1 MMDIKILPQKIE
13 VAENEGSR
21 ATQDVG
27 AEPASKKTPFS
38 SIFDREIREVRE
50 SQRGNNS
57 PEDDYPKEENVIK
70 TDSEQVQ
77 EIANVVG
84 EERVLDG
91 GSKLILQGEEPSE
104 DSLIQFAK
112 TQGININFLSEPV
125 LENSKFNL
133 EDQLLKNKVANESV
147 LENSKVNPGDALIKN
162 KAAAEIG
169 LNKRIDIAN
178 SLELKIQEKHRTEN
192 AIFSG
197 NINEK
202 LILKD
207 VQIPVTKAELLNLA
221 QQSKRFTQI
230 KSIEATSKK
239 GATLTADPTLVAINK
254 LDASSRLINFGV
266 QSSSLTDIEKRHEQY
281 LEISRRL
288 TESLGNRISTQI
300 KRGAWRVEMDLH
312 PKSLG
317 RIEIQLDMRNGELE
331 AHFNTSQSVTRELL
345 QESFSKLKD
354 ILSQHGIDSAYIGL
368 GSENGRNS
376 DGNSTEGEKRDDNRS
391 SDEVEMDDETSKESD
406 LSTSSGRLDVKV

>member
-57 PEDDYPKEENVIK
+57 PEDDYPKEENVTKI
-70 TDSEQVQ
+70 DLGQVQ
-77 EIANVVG
+77 GIANVVG

-125 LENSKFNL
+125 LENSK
-133 EDQLLKNKVANESV
+133 
-147 LENSKVNPGDALIKN
+147 VNPGDALLKN
-162 KAAAEIG
+162 RVATKIE
-169 LNKRIDIAN
+169 LNMRSATT
-178 SLELKIQEKHRTEN
+178 LELKIQEKNRAEN
-192 AIFSG
+192 FIFSG
-197 NINEK
+197 HINEK

-230 KSIEATSKK
+230 KSIEAASKK
-239 GATLTADPTLVAINK
+239 DAILTADTTLVATNK
-254 LDASSRLINFGV
+254 PDASSRLINVGA
-266 QSSSLTDIEKRHEQY
+266 QSWSLTDIEKRHEQY

-317 RIEIQLDMRNGELE
+317 RIEIQLEMRNGELE

-376 DGNSTEGEKRDDNRS
+376 DGNSTEGEK
-391 SDEVEMDDETSKESD
+391 SDSDGSLTEVELDSETSKEPDFSI
-406 LSTSSGRLDVKV
+406 SSGRLDVKV

>member
-1 MMDIKILPQKIE
+1 MVDIKILPQKIE
-13 VAENEGSR
+13 VAENDGSS
-21 ATQDVG
+21 ATQGVG
-27 AEPASKKTPFS
+27 PEPTSKKTSFS
-38 SIFDREIREVRE
+38 SIFDREICEVRE
-50 SQRGNNS
+50 GQRGNNL
-57 PEDDYPKEENVIK
+57 PEDDYPKEENVTKI
-70 TDSEQVQ
+70 DSGQVHG
-77 EIANVVG
+77 IANVVG

-112 TQGININFLSEPV
+112 TQGININFLSEPI
-125 LENSKFNL
+125 LENSKVNPG
-133 EDQLLKNKVANESV
+133 DALLKNKLVNEPV
-147 LENSKVNPGDALIKN
+147 LENSKVNPGDALLKN
-162 KAAAEIG
+162 KLATDIG
-169 LNKRIDIAN
+169 LNTRIAN
-178 SLELKIQEKHRTEN
+178 SLEVKIQEKNRAEN
-192 AIFSG
+192 SISSG

-207 VQIPVTKAELLNLA
+207 VQIPVTKAELLNLT

-230 KSIEATSKK
+230 KSIEAASKK
-239 GATLTADPTLVAINK
+239 DAILTADTTLVATNK
-254 LDASSRLINFGV
+254 PDASSRLVNVGA
-266 QSSSLTDIEKRHEQY
+266 QSWSLTDIEKRHEQY

-317 RIEIQLDMRNGELE
+317 RIEIQLEMRNGELE

-368 GSENGRNS
+368 ASENGRNS
-376 DGNSTEGEKRDDNRS
+376 DGNSTEGEESEADGS
-391 SDEVEMDDETSKESD
+391 FTEVELDSETSKEPDFSI
-406 LSTSSGRLDVKV
+406 SSGRLDVKV

>member
-1 MMDIKILPQKIE
+1 MMDIKILPKKIE
-13 VAENEGSR
+13 VAENEGSC
-21 ATQDVG
+21 ASQGVG

-57 PEDDYPKEENVIK
+57 PEADYPKEENVTKI
-70 TDSEQVQ
+70 DSEQVQ
-77 EIANVVG
+77 GIANVVG

-125 LENSKFNL
+125 LENSK
-133 EDQLLKNKVANESV
+133 
-147 LENSKVNPGDALIKN
+147 VNPGDVLLKN

-169 LNKRIDIAN
+169 LNKRIDIAH
-178 SLELKIQEKHRTEN
+178 SLELKIQEKNRTEN
-192 AIFSG
+192 AIFLG
-197 NINEK
+197 NTNEK

-230 KSIEATSKK
+230 KLIEAASKK
-239 GATLTADPTLVAINK
+239 GATLTADPTLVATNK

-266 QSSSLTDIEKRHEQY
+266 QSWSLTDIEKRHEQY

-312 PKSLG
+312 PRSLG
-317 RIEIQLDMRNGELE
+317 RIEIQLEMRNGELE

-376 DGNSTEGEKRDDNRS
+376 DGNSTEGERS
-391 SDEVEMDDETSKESD
+391 DADGSLTEVEPDIEISKEPDFSI
-406 LSTSSGRLDVKV
+406 LSGRLDVKV

>member
-1 MMDIKILPQKIE
+1 MMDIKILPKKIE
-13 VAENEGSR
+13 VAENEGSC
-21 ATQDVG
+21 ASQGVG

-57 PEDDYPKEENVIK
+57 PEADYPKEENVTKI
-70 TDSEQVQ
+70 DSEQVQ
-77 EIANVVG
+77 GIANVVG

-125 LENSKFNL
+125 LENSK
-133 EDQLLKNKVANESV
+133 
-147 LENSKVNPGDALIKN
+147 VNPGDALLKN

-169 LNKRIDIAN
+169 LNKRIDIAH
-178 SLELKIQEKHRTEN
+178 SLELKIQEKNRTEN
-192 AIFSG
+192 AIFLG
-197 NINEK
+197 NTNEK

-230 KSIEATSKK
+230 KLIEAASKK
-239 GATLTADPTLVAINK
+239 GATLTADPTLVATNK

-266 QSSSLTDIEKRHEQY
+266 QSWSLTDIEKRHEQY

-312 PKSLG
+312 PRSLG
-317 RIEIQLDMRNGELE
+317 RIEIQLEMRNGELE

-376 DGNSTEGEKRDDNRS
+376 DGNSTEGERS
-391 SDEVEMDDETSKESD
+391 DADGSLTEVEPDIEISKEPDFSI
-406 LSTSSGRLDVKV
+406 LSGRLDVKV

>member
-13 VAENEGSR
+13 VAENEGSST
-21 ATQDVG
+21 TQGIG

-57 PEDDYPKEENVIK
+57 PEDDYPKEENVTK

-77 EIANVVG
+77 GIANVVC

-125 LENSKFNL
+125 LENSKVNPG
-133 EDQLLKNKVANESV
+133 DVLLRNKAANESV
-147 LENSKVNPGDALIKN
+147 LENSKVNPGDALLKN
-162 KAAAEIG
+162 KVATEIE
-169 LNKRIDIAN
+169 LNMRNAN
-178 SLELKIQEKHRTEN
+178 SLELKIQEKNRAEN
-192 AIFSG
+192 SIFSG
-197 NINEK
+197 NTNEK

-207 VQIPVTKAELLNLA
+207 VQIPVTKAELLNLT

-230 KSIEATSKK
+230 NSIEAASKK
-239 GATLTADPTLVAINK
+239 DAILTADTTLVATNK
-254 LDASSRLINFGV
+254 PDASSRLINVGA
-266 QSSSLTDIEKRHEQY
+266 QSWSLTDIEKRHEQY

-317 RIEIQLDMRNGELE
+317 RIEIQLEMRNGELE

-376 DGNSTEGEKRDDNRS
+376 DGNSTEGEK
-391 SDEVEMDDETSKESD
+391 SDSDGSLTKVELDSETSKEPDFSI
-406 LSTSSGRLDVKV
+406 SSGRLDVKV

>member
-1 MMDIKILPQKIE
+1 MMDIKISPQKIE
-13 VAENEGSR
+13 VAENEGSS
-21 ATQDVG
+21 ATQGVG

-38 SIFDREIREVRE
+38 SIFNREVREVRE

-57 PEDDYPKEENVIK
+57 PEADYPKEENVTKI
-70 TDSEQVQ
+70 DSGQVHG
-77 EIANVVG
+77 IANVVG

-125 LENSKFNL
+125 LENSKTNL

-147 LENSKVNPGDALIKN
+147 LENSKVNPGDALLKN
-162 KAAAEIG
+162 RVATKIE
-169 LNKRIDIAN
+169 LNMRSATT
-178 SLELKIQEKHRTEN
+178 LELKIQEKNRAEN
-192 AIFSG
+192 FIFSG

-239 GATLTADPTLVAINK
+239 GATLTADPTLVATHK

-266 QSSSLTDIEKRHEQY
+266 QSWSLTDIEKRHEQY

-317 RIEIQLDMRNGELE
+317 RIEIQLEMRNGELE

-391 SDEVEMDDETSKESD
+391 LDEVAMDDETSKEPD
-406 LSTSSGRLDVKV
+406 LPASSGRLDVKV

>member
-1 MMDIKILPQKIE
+1 MTDIKILPQKIE

-57 PEDDYPKEENVIK
+57 PEDDYPKEENVTKI
-70 TDSEQVQ
+70 DLGQVQ
-77 EIANVVG
+77 GIANVVG

-125 LENSKFNL
+125 LENSK
-133 EDQLLKNKVANESV
+133 
-147 LENSKVNPGDALIKN
+147 VNPGDALLKN
-162 KAAAEIG
+162 RVATKIE
-169 LNKRIDIAN
+169 LNMHSDTT
-178 SLELKIQEKHRTEN
+178 LELKIQEKNRAEN
-192 AIFSG
+192 FIFSG

-230 KSIEATSKK
+230 KSIEAASKK
-239 GATLTADPTLVAINK
+239 DAILTADTTLLATNK
-254 LDASSRLINFGV
+254 PDTSSRLINFGA
-266 QSSSLTDIEKRHEQY
+266 QSWSLTDIEKRHEQY
-281 LEISRRL
+281 LEISKRL

-317 RIEIQLDMRNGELE
+317 RIEIQLEMRNGELE

-354 ILSQHGIDSAYIGL
+354 VLSQHGIDSAYIGL

-376 DGNSTEGEKRDDNRS
+376 DGNSTEGEK
-391 SDEVEMDDETSKESD
+391 SDSDVSLTEVELDSETSKEPDFSI
-406 LSTSSGRLDVKV
+406 SSGRLDVKV

>member
-1 MMDIKILPQKIE
+1 M
-13 VAENEGSR
+13 
-21 ATQDVG
+21 
-27 AEPASKKTPFS
+27 
-38 SIFDREIREVRE
+38 
-50 SQRGNNS
+50 
-57 PEDDYPKEENVIK
+57 
-70 TDSEQVQ
+70 
-77 EIANVVG
+77 
-84 EERVLDG
+84 
-91 GSKLILQGEEPSE
+91 
-104 DSLIQFAK
+104 
-112 TQGININFLSEPV
+112 
-125 LENSKFNL
+125 
-133 EDQLLKNKVANESV
+133 LKNKLAT
-147 LENSKVNPGDALIKN
+147 D
-162 KAAAEIG
+162 IG
-169 LNKRIDIAN
+169 LNTRIAN
-178 SLELKIQEKHRTEN
+178 SLEVKIQEKNRAEN
-192 AIFSG
+192 SIFSG

-230 KSIEATSKK
+230 KSIEAASKK
-239 GATLTADPTLVAINK
+239 DAILTADTTLVATNK
-254 LDASSRLINFGV
+254 PDASSRLINVGA
-266 QSSSLTDIEKRHEQY
+266 QSWSLTDIEKRHEQY

-317 RIEIQLDMRNGELE
+317 RIEIQLEMRNGELE

-376 DGNSTEGEKRDDNRS
+376 DGNSTEGEK
-391 SDEVEMDDETSKESD
+391 SDSDGSLTEVELDSETSKEPD
-406 LSTSSGRLDVKV
+406 LPTSSGRLDVKV

>member
-57 PEDDYPKEENVIK
+57 PEDDYPKEENVTKI
-70 TDSEQVQ
+70 DSGQVHG
-77 EIANVVG
+77 IANVVG

-125 LENSKFNL
+125 LENSK
-133 EDQLLKNKVANESV
+133 
-147 LENSKVNPGDALIKN
+147 VNPGDALLKN
-162 KAAAEIG
+162 KLATDIG
-169 LNKRIDIAN
+169 LNTRIAN
-178 SLELKIQEKHRTEN
+178 SLEVKIQEKNRAEN
-192 AIFSG
+192 SIFSG
-197 NINEK
+197 NMNEK

-230 KSIEATSKK
+230 KSIEAASKK
-239 GATLTADPTLVAINK
+239 DAILTADTTLVATNK
-254 LDASSRLINFGV
+254 PDASSRLINVGA
-266 QSSSLTDIEKRHEQY
+266 QSWSLTDIEKRHEQY

-317 RIEIQLDMRNGELE
+317 RIEIQLEMRNGELE

-354 ILSQHGIDSAYIGL
+354 VLSQHGIDSAYIGL

-376 DGNSTEGEKRDDNRS
+376 DGNSTEGEESEADGS
-391 SDEVEMDDETSKESD
+391 FTEVELDSEISKEPDFSI
-406 LSTSSGRLDVKV
+406 SSGRLDVKV

>member
-57 PEDDYPKEENVIK
+57 PEDDYPKEENVTKI
-70 TDSEQVQ
+70 DLGQVQ
-77 EIANVVG
+77 GIANVVG

-147 LENSKVNPGDALIKN
+147 LENSKVNPGDALLKN
-162 KAAAEIG
+162 RVATKIE
-169 LNKRIDIAN
+169 LNMRSATT
-178 SLELKIQEKHRTEN
+178 LELKIQEKNRAEN
-192 AIFSG
+192 FIFSG

-230 KSIEATSKK
+230 KSIEAASKK
-239 GATLTADPTLVAINK
+239 DAILTADTTLVATNK
-254 LDASSRLINFGV
+254 PDASSRLINVGA
-266 QSSSLTDIEKRHEQY
+266 QSWSLTDIEKRHEQY

-317 RIEIQLDMRNGELE
+317 RIEIQLEMRNGELE

-376 DGNSTEGEKRDDNRS
+376 DGNSTEGEK
-391 SDEVEMDDETSKESD
+391 SDSDGSLTEVELDSETSKEPDFSI
-406 LSTSSGRLDVKV
+406 SSGRLDVKV

>member
-13 VAENEGSR
+13 VAENEGSST
-21 ATQDVG
+21 TQGIG

-57 PEDDYPKEENVIK
+57 PEDDYPKEENVTK

-77 EIANVVG
+77 GIANVVG

-125 LENSKFNL
+125 LENSKVNPG
-133 EDQLLKNKVANESV
+133 DALLKNKVAT
-147 LENSKVNPGDALIKN
+147 
-162 KAAAEIG
+162 EIE
-169 LNKRIDIAN
+169 LNMRNAN
-178 SLELKIQEKHRTEN
+178 SLELKIQEKNRAEN
-192 AIFSG
+192 SIFSG
-197 NINEK
+197 NTNEK

-221 QQSKRFTQI
+221 QQSKAFTQI
-230 KSIEATSKK
+230 NSIEAASKK
-239 GATLTADPTLVAINK
+239 DAILTADTTLVATNK
-254 LDASSRLINFGV
+254 PDASSRLINVGA
-266 QSSSLTDIEKRHEQY
+266 QSWSLTDIEKRHEQY

-300 KRGAWRVEMDLH
+300 RRGAWRVEMDLH

-317 RIEIQLDMRNGELE
+317 RIEIQLEMRNGELE

-376 DGNSTEGEKRDDNRS
+376 DGNSTEGEK
-391 SDEVEMDDETSKESD
+391 SDSDGSLTKVELDSETSKEPDFSI
-406 LSTSSGRLDVKV
+406 SSGRLDEKV

>member
-1 MMDIKILPQKIE
+1 MMDIKISPQKIE
-13 VAENEGSR
+13 VAENDGSS
-21 ATQDVG
+21 ATQGVG

-38 SIFDREIREVRE
+38 SIFNREVREVRE

-57 PEDDYPKEENVIK
+57 PEADYPKEENVTKI
-70 TDSEQVQ
+70 DSEQVHG
-77 EIANVVG
+77 IANVVG

-125 LENSKFNL
+125 LENSKFKL

-147 LENSKVNPGDALIKN
+147 LENSKVNPGDALLKN

-178 SLELKIQEKHRTEN
+178 SLELKIQEKNRTEN
-192 AIFSG
+192 TIFSG

-202 LILKD
+202 LLLKD

-239 GATLTADPTLVAINK
+239 GATLTADPTLVATNK

-266 QSSSLTDIEKRHEQY
+266 QSWSLTDIEKRHEQY

-317 RIEIQLDMRNGELE
+317 RIEIQLEMRNGELE

-391 SDEVEMDDETSKESD
+391 LDEVAMDDETSKEPD
-406 LSTSSGRLDVKV
+406 LPTSSGRLDVKV

>member
-13 VAENEGSR
+13 VAENEGSST
-21 ATQDVG
+21 TQGIG

-57 PEDDYPKEENVIK
+57 PEDDYPKEENVTK

-77 EIANVVG
+77 GIANVVC

-125 LENSKFNL
+125 LENSKVNPG
-133 EDQLLKNKVANESV
+133 DALLKNKVAT
-147 LENSKVNPGDALIKN
+147 
-162 KAAAEIG
+162 EIE
-169 LNKRIDIAN
+169 LNMRNAN
-178 SLELKIQEKHRTEN
+178 SLELKIQEKNRAEN
-192 AIFSG
+192 SIFSG
-197 NINEK
+197 NTNEK

-221 QQSKRFTQI
+221 QQSKAFTQI
-230 KSIEATSKK
+230 NSIEAASKK
-239 GATLTADPTLVAINK
+239 DAILTADTTLVATNK
-254 LDASSRLINFGV
+254 PDASSRLINVGA
-266 QSSSLTDIEKRHEQY
+266 QSWSLTDIEKRHEQY

-300 KRGAWRVEMDLH
+300 RRGAWRVEMDLH

-317 RIEIQLDMRNGELE
+317 RIEIQLEMRNGELE

-376 DGNSTEGEKRDDNRS
+376 DGNSTEGEK
-391 SDEVEMDDETSKESD
+391 SDSDGSLTKVELDSETSKEPDFSI
-406 LSTSSGRLDVKV
+406 SSGRLDVKV

>member
-57 PEDDYPKEENVIK
+57 PEDDYPKEENVTKI
-70 TDSEQVQ
+70 DSGQVHG
-77 EIANVVG
+77 IANVVG

-125 LENSKFNL
+125 LENSKVNPG
-133 EDQLLKNKVANESV
+133 DALLKNKVANESV
-147 LENSKVNPGDALIKN
+147 LENSKVNPGDALLKN
-162 KAAAEIG
+162 RVATKIE
-169 LNKRIDIAN
+169 LNMRSATT
-178 SLELKIQEKHRTEN
+178 LELKIQEKNRAEN
-192 AIFSG
+192 FIFSG

-230 KSIEATSKK
+230 KSIEAASKK
-239 GATLTADPTLVAINK
+239 DAILTADTTLVATNK
-254 LDASSRLINFGV
+254 PDASSRLINVGA
-266 QSSSLTDIEKRHEQY
+266 QSWSLTDIEKRHEQY

-317 RIEIQLDMRNGELE
+317 RIEIQLEMRNGELE

-376 DGNSTEGEKRDDNRS
+376 DGNSTEGEK
-391 SDEVEMDDETSKESD
+391 SDSDGSLIEVELDSETSKEPDFSI
-406 LSTSSGRLDVKV
+406 SSGRLDVKV

>member
-13 VAENEGSR
+13 VAENEGSST
-21 ATQDVG
+21 TQGIG

-57 PEDDYPKEENVIK
+57 PEDDYPKEENVTK

-77 EIANVVG
+77 GIANVVG

-112 TQGININFLSEPV
+112 TQGININFLSE
-125 LENSKFNL
+125 L
-133 EDQLLKNKVANESV
+133 V
-147 LENSKVNPGDALIKN
+147 LENSKVNPGDVLLKSKAENESVIENSKVNPGDALLKN
-162 KAAAEIG
+162 KVATEIE
-169 LNKRIDIAN
+169 LNMRNAN
-178 SLELKIQEKHRTEN
+178 SLELKIQEKNRAEN
-192 AIFSG
+192 SIFSG
-197 NINEK
+197 NTNEK

-207 VQIPVTKAELLNLA
+207 VQIPVTKAELLNLT

-230 KSIEATSKK
+230 NSIEAASKK
-239 GATLTADPTLVAINK
+239 DAILTADTTLVATNK
-254 LDASSRLINFGV
+254 PDASSRLINVGA
-266 QSSSLTDIEKRHEQY
+266 QSWSLTDIEKRHEQY

-300 KRGAWRVEMDLH
+300 RRGAWRVEMDLH

-317 RIEIQLDMRNGELE
+317 RIEIQLEMRNGELE

-376 DGNSTEGEKRDDNRS
+376 DGNSTEREK
-391 SDEVEMDDETSKESD
+391 SDSDGSLTKVELDSETSKEPDFSI
-406 LSTSSGRLDVKV
+406 SSGRLDVKV

>member
-1 MMDIKILPQKIE
+1 MDIKILPQKIE
-13 VAENEGSR
+13 VAENDGSG
-21 ATQDVG
+21 ATQGVG
-27 AEPASKKTPFS
+27 PEPTSKKTSFS
-38 SIFDREIREVRE
+38 SIFDREICEVRE
-50 SQRGNNS
+50 GQRGNNL
-57 PEDDYPKEENVIK
+57 PEDDYPKEENVTKI
-70 TDSEQVQ
+70 DSGQFHG
-77 EIANVVG
+77 IANVVG

-112 TQGININFLSEPV
+112 TQGININFLSE
-125 LENSKFNL
+125 
-133 EDQLLKNKVANESV
+133 SV
-147 LENSKVNPGDALIKN
+147 LENSKVNPGDALLKN
-162 KAAAEIG
+162 KVVNEPVLENSKVNPGDALLKNKLATDIG
-169 LNKRIDIAN
+169 LNTRIAN
-178 SLELKIQEKHRTEN
+178 SLEVKIQEKNRAEN
-192 AIFSG
+192 SISSG

-207 VQIPVTKAELLNLA
+207 VQIPVTKAELLNLT

-230 KSIEATSKK
+230 KSIEAASKK
-239 GATLTADPTLVAINK
+239 DAILTADTTLVATNK
-254 LDASSRLINFGV
+254 PDASSRLINVGA
-266 QSSSLTDIEKRHEQY
+266 QSWSLTDIEKRHEQY

-317 RIEIQLDMRNGELE
+317 RIEIQLEMRNGELE
-331 AHFNTSQSVTRELL
+331 AHFNTSQSITRELL

-391 SDEVEMDDETSKESD
+391 LDEVAMDDETSKEPD
-406 LSTSSGRLDVKV
+406 LPASSGRLDVKV

>member
-1 MMDIKILPQKIE
+1 MMDIKISPQKIE
-13 VAENEGSR
+13 VAENEGSST
-21 ATQDVG
+21 TQGVG

-38 SIFDREIREVRE
+38 SIFNREIREVRE

-57 PEDDYPKEENVIK
+57 PEADYPKEENVTKI
-70 TDSEQVQ
+70 DSEQVQ
-77 EIANVVG
+77 GIANVVG

-112 TQGININFLSEPV
+112 KQGININFLSEPV
-125 LENSKFNL
+125 LENSK
-133 EDQLLKNKVANESV
+133 
-147 LENSKVNPGDALIKN
+147 VNPGDALLKN

-169 LNKRIDIAN
+169 LNKRIDIAH
-178 SLELKIQEKHRTEN
+178 SLELKIQEKNRTEN
-192 AIFSG
+192 AIFLG
-197 NINEK
+197 NTNEK

-230 KSIEATSKK
+230 KLIEAASKK
-239 GATLTADPTLVAINK
+239 GATLTADPTLVATNK

-266 QSSSLTDIEKRHEQY
+266 QSWSLTDIEKRHEQY

-312 PKSLG
+312 PRSLG
-317 RIEIQLDMRNGELE
+317 RIEIQLEMRNGELE

-376 DGNSTEGEKRDDNRS
+376 DGNSTEGERS
-391 SDEVEMDDETSKESD
+391 DADGSLTEIEPDIEISKEPDFSI
-406 LSTSSGRLDVKV
+406 LSGRLDVKV

>member
-57 PEDDYPKEENVIK
+57 PEDDYPKEENVTKI
-70 TDSEQVQ
+70 DSGQVHG
-77 EIANVVG
+77 IANVVG

-147 LENSKVNPGDALIKN
+147 LENSKVNPGDALLKN
-162 KAAAEIG
+162 RVATKIE
-169 LNKRIDIAN
+169 LNMRSATT
-178 SLELKIQEKHRTEN
+178 LELKIQEKNRAEN
-192 AIFSG
+192 FIFSG

-230 KSIEATSKK
+230 KSIEAASKK
-239 GATLTADPTLVAINK
+239 DAILTADTTLVATNK
-254 LDASSRLINFGV
+254 PDASSRLINVGA
-266 QSSSLTDIEKRHEQY
+266 QSWSLTDIEKRHEQY

-317 RIEIQLDMRNGELE
+317 RIEIQLEMRNGELE
-331 AHFNTSQSVTRELL
+331 AHFNTSQSVTKELL

-376 DGNSTEGEKRDDNRS
+376 DGNSTEGEESNADGS
-391 SDEVEMDDETSKESD
+391 FTEVELDSETSKEPDFSI
-406 LSTSSGRLDVKV
+406 SSGRLDVKV

>member
-13 VAENEGSR
+13 VAENEGSST
-21 ATQDVG
+21 TQGIG

-57 PEDDYPKEENVIK
+57 PEDDYPKEENVTK

-77 EIANVVG
+77 GIANVVG

-125 LENSKFNL
+125 LENSKVNPG
-133 EDQLLKNKVANESV
+133 DALLKNKVAT
-147 LENSKVNPGDALIKN
+147 
-162 KAAAEIG
+162 EIE
-169 LNKRIDIAN
+169 LNMRNAN
-178 SLELKIQEKHRTEN
+178 SLELKIQEKNRAEN
-192 AIFSG
+192 SIFSG
-197 NINEK
+197 NTNEK

-207 VQIPVTKAELLNLA
+207 VQIPVTKAELLNLT

-230 KSIEATSKK
+230 NSIEAASKK
-239 GATLTADPTLVAINK
+239 DAILTADTTLVATNK
-254 LDASSRLINFGV
+254 PDASSRLINVGA
-266 QSSSLTDIEKRHEQY
+266 QSWSLTDIEKRHEQY

-300 KRGAWRVEMDLH
+300 RRGAWRVEMDLH

-317 RIEIQLDMRNGELE
+317 RIEIQLEMRNGELE

-376 DGNSTEGEKRDDNRS
+376 DGNSTEGEK
-391 SDEVEMDDETSKESD
+391 SDSDGSLTKVELDSETSKEPDFSI
-406 LSTSSGRLDVKV
+406 SSGRLDVKV

>member
-13 VAENEGSR
+13 VAENEGSST
-21 ATQDVG
+21 TQGIG

-57 PEDDYPKEENVIK
+57 PEDDYLKEENDTK

-77 EIANVVG
+77 GIANVVG

-112 TQGININFLSEPV
+112 TQGININFLSE
-125 LENSKFNL
+125 
-133 EDQLLKNKVANESV
+133 SV
-147 LENSKVNPGDALIKN
+147 LENSKVNPGDALLKN
-162 KAAAEIG
+162 KVATEIE
-169 LNKRIDIAN
+169 LNMRNAN
-178 SLELKIQEKHRTEN
+178 SLELKIQEKNRAEN
-192 AIFSG
+192 SIFSG
-197 NINEK
+197 NTNEK

-207 VQIPVTKAELLNLA
+207 VQIPVTKAELLNLT

-230 KSIEATSKK
+230 NSIEAASKK
-239 GATLTADPTLVAINK
+239 DAILTADTTLVATNK
-254 LDASSRLINFGV
+254 PDASSRLINVGA
-266 QSSSLTDIEKRHEQY
+266 QSWSLTDIEKRHEQY

-300 KRGAWRVEMDLH
+300 RRGAWRVEMDLH

-317 RIEIQLDMRNGELE
+317 RIEIQLEMRNGELE

-376 DGNSTEGEKRDDNRS
+376 DGNSTEGEK
-391 SDEVEMDDETSKESD
+391 SDSDGSLTKVELDSETSKEPDFSI
-406 LSTSSGRLDVKV
+406 SSGRLDVKV